1 MDLFSG
7 VMAAFIVVTVMIV
20 VVLGASVFCE

>member
-20 VVLGASVFCE
+20 VVLGASVFYE